1 MGRAIQA
8 ARSIAG
14 SLGLAAD
21 DVRVLHDSNKL
32 TLRLLP
38 CDLVARV
45 ALAPDLTDRFELE
58 LAQLLADTGAPVGVV
73 EPRVAP
79 LAYEHDGFVA
89 TLWVYYASGPSE
101 EIPPAGYAA
110 ALSAL
115 HDGMRTIDHPAP
127 DFSDR
132 VASALQVVTN
142 PELSP
147 DLAPEDRELLTG
159 TLQELGR
166 SIADRAGVGQLLHG
180 EPHPGNVLNTTGG
193 LRFVDLETVCR
204 GPVEFDLAH
213 APEEVAEFYPGL
225 DDQLLR
231 DCRLLMLAMIISWR
245 WDRAD
250 RLPDGRRLG
259 VEWLTELRAR
269 LLRRTCRGSSV
280 SVRRPSWSAT
290 TGPWSR

>member
-1 MGRAIQA
+1 MDSGQVPRAVGA
-8 ARSIAG
+8 ARSIAT
-14 SLGLAAD
+14 SLGLAVD

-38 CDLVARV
+38 CDVVARV
-45 ALAPDLTDRFELE
+45 ALPPDLTDRFELE
-58 LAQLLADTGAPVGVV
+58 LAQLLADAGAPVCVV

-79 LAYEHDGFVA
+79 LAYERDGFVA
-89 TLWVYYASGPSE
+89 TLWVYYTSEPSE
-101 EIPPAGYAA
+101 EIPAPDYAA
-110 ALSAL
+110 AISEL
-115 HDGMRTIDHPAP
+115 HAGMRKIDHPAP
-127 DFSDR
+127 DFTDR
-132 VASALQVVTN
+132 VTSALRLVAD
-142 PELSP
+142 PDLSP
-147 DLAPEDRELLTG
+147 DLAPEDRELLAG
-159 TLQELGR
+159 TLQRLGA

-245 WDRAD
+245 WDRDD
-250 RLPDGRRLG
+250 RLPDGRRLAG
-259 VEWLTELRAR
+259 EWLGELRAQ
-269 LLRRTCRGSSV
+269 L
-280 SVRRPSWSAT
+280 
-290 TGPWSR
+290 